1 MNITAVIAQF
11 PVSLSIPGNLEV
23 MDSVLEQTNPGD
35 LVIFPEGSISGYSTD
50 TSFLKRIDQLELAA
64 GIEHLRVAARE
75 RQINVWAGSCV
86 NREDKWLN
94 AAYGFLA
101 DGETYVYYKIN
112 LANHERGV
120 FSAGDCLPV
129 FELNLPEGKVALGVQ
144 ICRELRYPE
153 QWGWLARRGA
163 QIFLHLNN
171 ATGDHSFQP
180 IWKSHLISRAAE
192 TQRFVLSANNA
203 AAEQVSPTI
212 AIGPDGRVLGEV
224 VSTELE
230 ILRVKLDLSKV
241 SNLYLDQSR
250 TDVIA
255 IKSIRNKSAGQEG

>member
-11 PVSLSIPGNLEV
+11 PVSLSIPRNLEV

-35 LVIFPEGSISGYSTD
+35 LVIFPEGSVSGYSTD
-50 TSFLKRIDQLELAA
+50 ISFLKRINQSDLSA
-64 GIEHLRVAARE
+64 GIEHLRVAAQE
-75 RQINVWAGSCV
+75 RQINIWAGSCV

-101 DGETYVYYKIN
+101 DGKTYVYYKIN
-112 LANHERGV
+112 LANHERGI
-120 FSAGDCLPV
+120 FSTGDSLPI
-129 FELNLPEGKVALGVQ
+129 FELNLPEGKVRLGIQ

-153 QWGWLARRGA
+153 QWAWLARHGA

-171 ATGDHSFQP
+171 ATGDRSFQP
-180 IWKSHLISRAAE
+180 IWKSHLVSRAAE

-212 AIGPDGRVLGEV
+212 AIGPDGKVLGEV
-224 VSTELE
+224 VSSELE
-230 ILRVKLDLSKV
+230 ILRVELDLSKV

-255 IKSIRNKSAGQEG
+255 IKSIDDENACQER